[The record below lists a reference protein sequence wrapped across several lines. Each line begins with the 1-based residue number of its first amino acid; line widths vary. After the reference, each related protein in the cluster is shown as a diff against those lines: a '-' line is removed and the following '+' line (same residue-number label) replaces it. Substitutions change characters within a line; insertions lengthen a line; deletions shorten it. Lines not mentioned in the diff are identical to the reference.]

1 MLNLIMGFI
10 YEGLVGSGR
19 RNPNLT
25 KLCSC
30 LYLSAADLFIILR
43 AMKFWR
49 RRGIGTYEESP
60 IHASLYAKNDA
71 EGPDID
77 CARGYLDKRSFQE
90 SA

>member
-43 AMKFWR
+43 AMKF
-49 RRGIGTYEESP
+49 S
-60 IHASLYAKNDA
+60 DA
-71 EGPDID
+71 EALVPMKKVQFMPPFTPKMMPKVQTLIAPVDI
-77 CARGYLDKRSFQE
+77 
-90 SA
+90 